1 MANFALMFAV
11 ALAVGALVYFQV
23 QKASARADAVDPEL
37 SSQRYMKFCDILED
51 KLRDLKRLELGDES
65 ARESYLD
72 ELEALS
78 KELVY
83 IKTMHQSNLNPAV
96 WEGKLF
102 EFLNKTDALIEKYAA
117 SAERSLQ
124 DWRKQL
130 EMEFKNL

>member
-23 QKASARADAVDPEL
+23 QKASARADAVDPEF
-37 SSQRYMKFCDILED
+37 SSQRYMKFCGILED
-51 KLRDLKRLELGDES
+51 KLRDLKRLELRDER

-72 ELEALS
+72 ELETLS

-102 EFLNKTDALIEKYAA
+102 EFLSKTDALIEKYTADA
-117 SAERSLQ
+117 KCALQ

>member
-23 QKASARADAVDPEL
+23 QKASAHADAADPEL

-51 KLRDLKRLELGDES
+51 KLRDLKRLELRDES

-83 IKTMHQSNLNPAV
+83 IKTMYQSNLNPAV

-102 EFLNKTDALIEKYAA
+102 EFLSKTDALIEKYAA
-117 SAERSLQ
+117 DAERSLQ
-124 DWRKQL
+124 DWRRQL
-130 EMEFKNL
+130 EVEFKNL

>member
-51 KLRDLKRLELGDES
+51 KLRALKQLELRNES
-65 ARESYLD
+65 AYESYLD

-78 KELVY
+78 KERVY
-83 IKTMHQSNLNPAV
+83 LKTMHQSNLNPAV
-96 WEGKLF
+96 WEGKLGG
-102 EFLNKTDALIEKYAA
+102 FLNKTDALIEKYAA
-117 SAERSLQ
+117 DAERSLQ

>member
-23 QKASARADAVDPEL
+23 QKASARADPEL

-51 KLRDLKRLELGDES
+51 KLRDLKRLELRDEG

-102 EFLNKTDALIEKYAA
+102 EFLSKTDALIEKYAA
-117 SAERSLQ
+117 GAERSLQ

>member
-23 QKASARADAVDPEL
+23 QKASARADAADPEL
-37 SSQRYMKFCDILED
+37 NSQRYMKFCDILED
-51 KLRDLKRLELGDES
+51 KLRDLKRLELREEGAS
-65 ARESYLD
+65 ESYLD

-102 EFLNKTDALIEKYAA
+102 EFLSKTDALIEKYTADA
-117 SAERSLQ
+117 KCALQ

-130 EMEFKNL
+130 EIEFKNL

>member
-1 MANFALMFAV
+1 ME
-11 ALAVGALVYFQV
+11 G
-23 QKASARADAVDPEL
+23 
-37 SSQRYMKFCDILED
+37 
-51 KLRDLKRLELGDES
+51 KLQALKRLELHDEG

-117 SAERSLQ
+117 DAERALQ

-130 EMEFKNL
+130 EMEFKRL